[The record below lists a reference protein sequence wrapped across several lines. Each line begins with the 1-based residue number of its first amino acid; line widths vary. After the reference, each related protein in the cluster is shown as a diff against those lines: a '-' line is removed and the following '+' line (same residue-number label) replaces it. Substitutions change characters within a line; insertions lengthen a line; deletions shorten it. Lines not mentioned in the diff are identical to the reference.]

1 MTERGRV
8 RVEPGQKRVRVY
20 LGGEL
25 VADTIR
31 PLLVF
36 EKPQYPAYY
45 IPAADV
51 RARLEATGATERSR
65 PAPRQPARKP
75 APPRGGE
82 ILGTAVQAA
91 AELAEIGL
99 SVGARAIRRAVSR
112 LPRP

>member
-51 RARLEATGATERSR
+51 RARLEATGATERSPSR
-65 PAPRQPARKP
+65 
-75 APPRGGE
+75 
-82 ILGTAVQAA
+82 GTAELFDVVTDRAKAPGAA
-91 AELAEIGL
+91 RRYTDSPFEEL
-99 SVGARAIRRAVSR
+99 RDAV
-112 LPRP
+112 